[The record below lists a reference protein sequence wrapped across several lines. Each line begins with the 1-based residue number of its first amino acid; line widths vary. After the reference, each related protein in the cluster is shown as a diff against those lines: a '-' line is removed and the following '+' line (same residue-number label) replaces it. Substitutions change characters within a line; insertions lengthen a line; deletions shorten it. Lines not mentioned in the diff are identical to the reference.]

1 MNPSNYARWRLAG
14 YLLFCVLILIFPLI
28 FNNDYLL
35 NKYMRYL
42 VFGILSAALSF
53 SWGYAGILNLGQ
65 AVSFGLGSYAMA
77 MALKLRTIPI
87 QTGAKGLPD
96 FMVWNNVK
104 TLPWFWEP
112 FHSYTFAIFAG
123 VAVPMLLA
131 LLLGWFMF
139 RGRITGV
146 FVAIITLA
154 MLVVVNLLII
164 DQQKYTGGFNG
175 ITDLT
180 TLKMFGVAFD
190 AYSSNTYYLIAGTL
204 CVVLLGGLAITQ
216 TKTGLILQAIRDDEN
231 RVRYFGYDVA
241 AYQNFAFTVSA
252 GVAGFAGMLYA
263 LVMEFASPTFLAR
276 SLEPFHRHLVRR
288 RRPRVADRRSPRRD
302 TGHRRAGN
310 LVGVTGL
317 SRYLDADHGRHFHR
331 RRVVPAEGS
340 HQPDRNRRRC
350 RQAQGGSS
358 RRRPTETPFG
368 HDRWGRALRL
378 QTRRGGL
385 SGGAPRNA

>member
-1 MNPSNYARWRLAG
+1 MNGSNYARWRLAG
-14 YLLFCVLILIFPLI
+14 YLLFCVVIMVFPLI
-28 FNNDYLL
+28 LNNDYLL

-42 VFGILSAALSF
+42 VFGILSASLSF
-53 SWGYAGILNLGQ
+53 SWGYTGILNLGQ

-104 TLPWFWEP
+104 VLPWFWEP
-112 FHSYTFAIFAG
+112 FHSYAFAIFAG
-123 VAVPMLLA
+123 VAIPMVLA
-131 LLLGWFMF
+131 ALLGWFMF

-154 MLVVVNLLII
+154 MLVVINLLII

-180 TLKMFGVAFD
+180 TLKVFGVAFD

-231 RVRYFGYDVA
+231 LVRYFGYDVA
-241 AYQNFAFTVSA
+241 AYQIFAFTVSA
-252 GVAGFAGMLYA
+252 GAAGFAGMLYT
-263 LVMEFASPTFLAR
+263 LVMEFASPTFLAVPL
-276 SLEPFHRHLVRR
+276 SLSIVIWCAVGGRASLIGAALGAILV
-288 RRPRVADRRSPRRD
+288 
-302 TGHRRAGN
+302 TGVQGN
-310 LVGVTGL
+310 LSESPAFLDTWMLVMGGIFIAVVLFLPKGL
-317 SRYLDADHGRHFHR
+317 ISLIDIGADAIKR
-331 RRVVPAEGS
+331 RT
-340 HQPDRNRRRC
+340 N
-350 RQAQGGSS
+350 
-358 RRRPTETPFG
+358 RPTELQS
-368 HDRWGRALRL
+368 GRPEVATGGVALYRSN
-378 QTRRGGL
+378 RAREG
-385 SGGAPRNA
+385 